1 MLHPFDGFWDLKHE
15 HRGSVRAAV
24 FFIAWAVIAFTYQ
37 SVGQAYLFNPNGGT
51 TSFFMQIISVLVP
64 LMLWV
69 TANWCLTTLFEGE
82 GSFKDVFIATGYAL
96 APLPWFI
103 IPATICTHFASSNE
117 ASLISLAVTIG
128 WVWAGALIFCGVMIT
143 HDYSLGKNILT
154 CLGTI
159 VGMAFIMFVAIL
171 FSTLIMRIIGFVS
184 SIVSE
189 ISYRL

>member
-1 MLHPFDGFWDLKHE
+1 
-15 HRGSVRAAV
+15 
-24 FFIAWAVIAFTYQ
+24 
-37 SVGQAYLFNPNGGT
+37 
-51 TSFFMQIISVLVP
+51 
-64 LMLWV
+64 MLWV